1 MGEVAP
7 RPRLCHIVKWPDF
20 DGYGFNLHAEKNR
33 PGQFIGKVDPGSPA
47 EMAGL
52 REGDKI
58 VECCLL
64 LSGFAFRYKLSALS
78 DAPPVLSVV
87 LPAGDL
93 DLPAGSLVPY
103 DLIADLDQALQ
114 RC

>member
-58 VECCLL
+58 VEVVPELGTRRNTAATTWPCFQATQLSLKLYYVIAL
-64 LSGFAFRYKLSALS
+64 LSWS
-78 DAPPVLSVV
+78 
-87 LPAGDL
+87 
-93 DLPAGSLVPY
+93 
-103 DLIADLDQALQ
+103 
-114 RC
+114 